1 MKNLPATKRKIE
13 QSIRKGDILKL
24 PIGLSFLALIDL
36 ALILGIFATFAWVRL
51 EKLLIYAWE
60 NPANVDLETISFI
73 LKFVLGGLVLSLFA
87 TGVVLVIQ
95 NLLSRKFIIYPKWD
109 LFNPK
114 AISPVSGV
122 KQVFQNIFFELIKL
136 PAASAYLFLIGIIFT
151 WLISAD
157 GSLLQLSTSII
168 AINVFFMIIVGTG
181 EFFVRRGQYLKKLR
195 MDQTEMKNE
204 LKETEKDPH
213 LAGQQKAVYSEI
225 LNGTL
230 AERVKASR
238 FILLSKI

>member
-24 PIGLSFLALIDL
+24 PIGLSFLGLIDL
-36 ALILGIFATFAWVRL
+36 ALILGIFCTFAWVRFK
-51 EKLLIYAWE
+51 KLLIYMWE
-60 NPANVDLETISFI
+60 NPANASLEAI
-73 LKFVLGGLVLSLFA
+73 LSMVKFALGGLLLSLFA

-95 NLLSRKFIIYPKWD
+95 NLLSRKFQIYPKWD

-114 AISPVSGV
+114 AISPISGV
-122 KQVFQNIFFELIKL
+122 KQVFQNIVFELVKL
-136 PAASAYLFLIGIIFT
+136 PVATVYLFLIGIIFT
-151 WLISAD
+151 CLVYTNS
-157 GSLLQLSTSII
+157 SLFQLSTII
-168 AINVFFMIIVGTG
+168 IIINIFFMLIVAIG
-181 EFFVRRGQYLKKLR
+181 ELFVRRGQYLKKLR
-195 MDQTEMKNE
+195 MDRTEMKNE

-213 LAGQQKAVYSEI
+213 LVGQQKAIYSEI

-238 FILLSKI
+238 FILVSEV